1 VRAGAPDHGDPSR
14 QQVRFDHIG
23 ISVPDL
29 AAAAEWYCATLQLT
43 AAPVFAVTGTDLRG
57 VMLLHESGYRIELLH
72 RPGAVPGLAP
82 DSALAAAATLGYG
95 HMCLCVPDV
104 DAEFDRLVAAGASVR
119 MRPSPSPRAGA
130 RVAFV
135 ADPYGNLIELLDRK

>member
-1 VRAGAPDHGDPSR
+1 VTAAGDDPG
-14 QQVRFDHIG
+14 QPVRFDHVG

-29 AAAAEWYCATLQLT
+29 AAATEWYCTVLHLT
-43 AAPVFAVTGTDLRG
+43 AAPAFAVTGTDLRG
-57 VMLLHESGYRIELLH
+57 VMLQHESGYRIELLH
-72 RPGAVPGLAP
+72 RPGAAPGLAP
-82 DSALAAAATLGYG
+82 ASALAAAATLGYG

-119 MRPSPSPRAGA
+119 MSPSPSPRAGA

-135 ADPYGNLIELLDRK
+135 ADPYGNLIELLDRR